1 MKRLFFPFTAVL
13 FSLSVLLALPACDDD
28 GKKNNDNT
36 NNLNNT
42 NNQTCDDLEC
52 GDHGDCVDA
61 AAGAY
66 CACDEG
72 WQGTTCD
79 ACAAGYEPDGD
90 ACVPIDD
97 PYFGTPLIDGTI
109 NEGAGDW
116 SADQKVGQNSDAS
129 DWGANVLTGLY
140 VAYDDANLY
149 VGVAGFVEAQ
159 NALAVYVDLDYGTGS
174 QGLASLAAT
183 SDNDGGL
190 DNALSSVIELTNA
203 EFRAD
208 WAVGT
213 KGMTSAGATLN
224 ENAGW
229 RDLAIEP
236 ANFHWMEGTLVTGA
250 AAFEAS
256 IPLATLYGGAA
267 PAEGTR
273 LAVFARLVNEDGQ
286 YLANQTAPA
295 DNATAPASVSQVAV
309 VTLHGGGAP
318 VCDDDGVCEAGE
330 TTLNCPGDCP
340 DTGECGDNEV
350 FAWEDGVMYFVL
362 VDRFFDSDGLNQPV
376 DGANWEAQFQG
387 GDWNG
392 VEEKLS
398 YLAGLGVNTIW
409 LSAPY
414 KNRDYAGSAIDPVAD
429 THLYSAYHGY
439 WPSPANVDY
448 TDPLNPQPTPAVEG
462 RLGTATDLQA
472 MIASARAEDMHIL
485 FDYVMNHVDEASGL
499 FGAHRDWFY
508 LENNN
513 PVLCSPNY
521 WNDPYYGTRCAFTT
535 YLPAFDY
542 YQDWVRA
549 WSIADAIWWARE
561 YGIDGYRLDAIKHV
575 PMNWLTDLRTAAEA
589 AFPNPE
595 GGRFYMVGETYDWDS
610 QQTLK
615 DFVDPA
621 TKLDGQFDF
630 PLRKRMCEAIFT
642 RGMSLDDFFN
652 WWNGNDTF
660 YGAGALMSTWIGNH
674 DIPRAIHFA
683 SGQITNCYEG
693 SYVGNSWNPGAF
705 TQPGNAEPYQRLA
718 LAFGLLLTNRGV
730 PLIYYG
736 DEIGMAGGGDPDNRR
751 MMTWSGLNTHQE
763 WLRARVS
770 KLTAIRKANVA
781 LRRGRRVTVT
791 GGADTFAYKLTGCGA
806 DQELY
811 VLVNRGDFDASVSGL
826 PAGSFTELISET
838 TVSGGAAVTVPAR
851 DLMIFKAQ

>member
-485 FDYVMNHVDEASGL
+485 FDYVMNHVD
-499 FGAHRDWFY
+499 
-508 LENNN
+508 
-513 PVLCSPNY
+513 
-521 WNDPYYGTRCAFTT
+521 
-535 YLPAFDY
+535 
-542 YQDWVRA
+542 
-549 WSIADAIWWARE
+549 
-561 YGIDGYRLDAIKHV
+561 
-575 PMNWLTDLRTAAEA
+575 
-589 AFPNPE
+589 
-595 GGRFYMVGETYDWDS
+595 
-610 QQTLK
+610 
-615 DFVDPA
+615 
-621 TKLDGQFDF
+621 
-630 PLRKRMCEAIFT
+630 
-642 RGMSLDDFFN
+642 
-652 WWNGNDTF
+652 
-660 YGAGALMSTWIGNH
+660 
-674 DIPRAIHFA
+674 
-683 SGQITNCYEG
+683 
-693 SYVGNSWNPGAF
+693 
-705 TQPGNAEPYQRLA
+705 
-718 LAFGLLLTNRGV
+718 
-730 PLIYYG
+730 
-736 DEIGMAGGGDPDNRR
+736 
-751 MMTWSGLNTHQE
+751 
-763 WLRARVS
+763 
-770 KLTAIRKANVA
+770 
-781 LRRGRRVTVT
+781 
-791 GGADTFAYKLTGCGA
+791 
-806 DQELY
+806 
-811 VLVNRGDFDASVSGL
+811 
-826 PAGSFTELISET
+826 
-838 TVSGGAAVTVPAR
+838 
-851 DLMIFKAQ
+851 